1 MPVVVYP
8 GSFNPFTH
16 GHANLVERALN
27 LFDKVIVGIGTSV
40 DKNPDEYLSERIGLC
55 RTALEEFG
63 DRVAVKGFNGLLVEF
78 VRANNTRFILRG
90 LRTLTDYDY
99 EFQMLE
105 MNRHLDPE
113 IEYVLLP
120 TATEWSFLSA
130 TRVREI
136 ASLGGDISAF
146 VHPAVAAHLART
158 NGPKFN

>member
-40 DKNPDEYLSERIGLC
+40 DKDPDEYLGERIDLC

-63 DRVAVKGFNGLLVEF
+63 DRVVVKGFNGLLVEF

-105 MNRHLDPE
+105 MNQALDPS

-120 TATEWSFLSA
+120 TSNEWSHVSS

-136 ASLGGDISAF
+136 ASYGGDISAF
-146 VHPAVAAHLART
+146 VAPCVVRYYQR
-158 NGPKFN
+158 FNPN

>member
-40 DKNPDEYLSERIGLC
+40 DKDPDVYLSERIELC
-55 RTALEEFG
+55 RTALEGFG

-90 LRTLTDYDY
+90 LRTLTDYELRVPNARD
-99 EFQMLE
+99 EPTPRPG
-105 MNRHLDPE
+105 NRVCSTPH
-113 IEYVLLP
+113 
-120 TATEWSFLSA
+120 
-130 TRVREI
+130 
-136 ASLGGDISAF
+136 GDRMVVSIG
-146 VHPAVAAHLART
+146 
-158 NGPKFN
+158 N

>member
-1 MPVVVYP
+1 MATVVYP
-8 GSFNPFTH
+8 GSFNPITH
-16 GHANLVERALN
+16 GHSNLVERALL

-40 DKNPDEYLSERIGLC
+40 DKVPDEYLRDRIQLC
-55 RTALEEFG
+55 RTALDEFG
-63 DRVAVKGFNGLLVEF
+63 DRVVVKGFNGLLVDF

-105 MNRHLDPE
+105 MNRHLDPQ

-120 TATEWSFLSA
+120 TASQWSFLSS

-136 ASLGGDISAF
+136 ASLGGDVSAF
-146 VHPAVAAHLART
+146 VHPAVAEHLAQAIKD
-158 NGPKFN
+158 PA

>member
-1 MPVVVYP
+1 MTTVVYP
-8 GSFNPFTH
+8 GSFNPFTY

-40 DKNPDEYLSERIGLC
+40 DKETDTRFHERVELC
-55 RTALEEFG
+55 RVSLAEFG
-63 DRVAVKGFNGLLVEF
+63 DRVEVKKFSGLLVDF
-78 VRANNTRFILRG
+78 VRSNNTRFILRG

-120 TATEWSFLSA
+120 TASQWSFLSSK
-130 TRVREI
+130 RVREI

-146 VHPAVAAHLART
+146 VHPKVAAHLTQSYR
-158 NGPKFN
+158 NSS

>member
-1 MPVVVYP
+1 MSVVVYP
-8 GSFNPFTH
+8 GSFNPITH
-16 GHANLVERALN
+16 GHANLVQRALN
-27 LFDKVIVGIGTSV
+27 LFDRVIVGIGTSV
-40 DKNPDEYLSERIGLC
+40 DKEPDEYLSERISLC
-55 RTALEEFG
+55 RLALEQFE
-63 DRVAVKGFNGLLVEF
+63 DRVTVKGFKGLLVDF

-120 TATEWSFLSA
+120 TASEWSFLSS

-136 ASLGGDISAF
+136 ASLGGDVSTF
-146 VHPAVAAHLART
+146 VHPAVAEHLAKT
-158 NGPKFN
+158 YDPGA